1 MILRKGSKTKNI
13 LESSIESALLAVEI
27 YNKPRTSFRIEN
39 YIMLMILA
47 WTKLLHAHFNNT
59 IGERYFVKD
68 RSGKYVK
75 IDGEKKTWD
84 ISRCLRQYEK
94 LSPPEKANLEL
105 FIRLRNKIEHRHVD
119 KETFDIL
126 LFGECQALLYNYE
139 KHLVALFGEEYSINE
154 NLAFSLQFS
163 KVLTKEQREAQKK
176 LLSTE
181 VRDLV
186 DFIEKYK
193 SELTDEVFNSQE
205 YSIKLIAIPKVANTN
220 RNDLSVEFLAWDSL
234 SPEAREDVQKLT
246 AIVKDKIVKVETVN
260 TSRFKP
266 SVVVQ
271 KINAVGFNGFKRN
284 HHTCCW
290 KLFNIRP
297 ENGSQTPFE
306 TISKFCLY
314 DEAHNDYLY
323 TQSWIDFLVALFETG
338 AMNIDDLNE
347 MLKQKKTLDYN
358 EYQMFKNN

>member
-27 YNKPRTSFRIEN
+27 YNKPRTSFRVEN

-59 IGERYFVKD
+59 IGDKYFVKD
-68 RSGKYVK
+68 KSGKYVK
-75 IDGEKKTWD
+75 IDGDRKTWE
-84 ISRCLRQYEK
+84 ISRCIRQYGQ
-94 LSPPEKANLEL
+94 LTPPEKANLEL
-105 FIRLRNKIEHRHVD
+105 FVRLRNKVEHRHVD

-205 YSIKLIAIPKVANTN
+205 YSIKLIAIPKVASSS
-220 RNDLSVEFLAWDSL
+220 RNDLSVEFIPWDSL
-234 SPEAREDVQKLT
+234 TTEEREEVKKLN
-246 AIVKDKIVKVETVN
+246 AIVKDKIVKIEALNTQRYRPKIVVRKVVESGV
-260 TSRFKP
+260 P
-266 SVVVQ
+266 SFNSVQ
-271 KINAVGFNGFKRN
+271 
-284 HHTCCW
+284 HTNCW
-290 KLFNIRP
+290 KLFNVRP
-297 ENGSQTPFE
+297 PTSSLNPFE

-314 DEAHNDYLY
+314 DEPHGDYLY
-323 TQSWIDFLVALFETG
+323 TQDWIDFLVELFKSGKLTADE
-338 AMNIDDLNE
+338 LNKKIRRKE
-347 MLKQKKTLDYN
+347 ILKH
-358 EYQMFKNN
+358 EEFK

>member
-27 YNKPRTSFRIEN
+27 YNKPRTSFRVEN

-59 IGERYFVKD
+59 IGDKYYIKD
-68 RSGKYVK
+68 KSGKYVK
-75 IDGEKKTWD
+75 IDGEKKTWE
-84 ISRCLRQYEK
+84 ISRCIKKYEK

-105 FIRLRNKIEHRHVD
+105 FIRLRNKIEHRHVA

-205 YSIKLIAIPKVANTN
+205 YSIKLIAIPKVANSN
-220 RNDLSVEFLAWDSL
+220 RNDLSVEFIPWDSL
-234 SPEAREDVQKLT
+234 NNEEREEVKKLN
-246 AIVKDKIVKVETVN
+246 AIIKDKIIKVEALN
-260 TSRFKP
+260 TQRYKP
-266 SVVVQ
+266 KIVVSKVVE
-271 KINAVGFNGFKRN
+271 AGVSSFNSAQ
-284 HHTCCW
+284 HTNCW
-290 KLFNIRP
+290 KVFTVRP
-297 ENGSQTPFE
+297 PGNSSNPFE

-314 DEAHNDYLY
+314 DEPHGDYLY
-323 TQSWIDFLVALFETG
+323 TQDWIDFLVQSFRSGKLTVGE
-338 AMNIDDLNE
+338 LNE
-347 MLKQKKTLDYN
+347 KIKQKMILNYKDF
-358 EYQMFKNN
+358 E